1 MIRINLLPQ
10 QRPKKTRA
18 AAVSAGASAQLIL
31 LAVGVLAGFGVLA
44 AMWVMK
50 GNELTSQQQKLTTLQ
65 SEKAR
70 LEKVKAEV
78 ENYERQKAILD
89 QRIAII
95 QELQRNKV
103 GGQELLDVMANTV
116 NKTDTLWLT
125 LMSRKGNTL
134 TIEGTA
140 ASITAVANFIT
151 NLKRAGYFEKVEIKE
166 SRQDDKNKAVQTFL
180 FTLTADFVLPGS
192 KPPDAA
198 ASSGAQGKV

>member
-10 QRPKKTRA
+10 QRPKKSRGT
-18 AAVSAGASAQLIL
+18 SAGAGASLQMIL
-31 LAVGVLAGFGVLA
+31 LLVGAIAGLAVLGGIYVI
-44 AMWVMK
+44 K
-50 GNELTSQQQKLTTLQ
+50 GNELNDANQRRSALQ
-65 SEKAR
+65 AEKAR
-70 LEKVKAEV
+70 LEKIKLEV

-151 NLKRAGYFEKVEIKE
+151 NLKRAGYFDKVEIKE
-166 SRQDDKNKAVQTFL
+166 SRQDEKNKAVQTFL

-192 KPPDAA
+192 QSAA
-198 ASSGAQGKV
+198 AQQPPQGKV

>member
-10 QRPKKTRA
+10 QRPKKSRGPS
-18 AAVSAGASAQLIL
+18 VGAGASVQIIL
-31 LAVGVLAGFGVLA
+31 LGAGVLAGLAVLA
-44 AMWVMK
+44 AMFVMK
-50 GNELTSQQQKLTTLQ
+50 GRELDDLTKKRTELTA
-65 SEKAR
+65 EKAR
-70 LEKVKAEV
+70 LEKIKLEV
-78 ENYERQKAILD
+78 ENYERQKMVLD

-166 SRQDDKNKAVQTFL
+166 SRQDERNQAVQTFL

-192 KPPDAA
+192 KPAEAA
-198 ASSGAQGKV
+198 AQSQGKV